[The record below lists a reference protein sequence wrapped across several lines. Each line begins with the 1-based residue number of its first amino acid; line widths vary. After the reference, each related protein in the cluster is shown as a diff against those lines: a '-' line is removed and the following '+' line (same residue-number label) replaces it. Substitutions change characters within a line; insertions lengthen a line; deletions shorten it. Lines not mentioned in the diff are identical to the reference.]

1 LDFSGFRSAKV
12 PYKAHAKRSSGPP
25 PIFHSSLETNICHP
39 NVESPCRRERSEMKV
54 TLVNPPYPPSV
65 HSHPAFIPLG
75 IAYLGAVAEKE
86 GHEVTVIDCQAEKLN
101 YEAFRERINRT
112 PSDLVGVTSTT
123 LLYKSA
129 MQLITIAKQAHPQ
142 AVTMLGGS
150 HGTFWDENALNEY
163 PSLDIVVRR
172 EGETTFIELLSK
184 LQTKTSLNSVLGIT
198 FRNQEGKIVRN
209 PDRPFLEDLD
219 ALPFPAH
226 HLLPLDALKR
236 MGKVLFPLITSR
248 GCVFWCDFCSTVRM
262 FGRGYRWRSPKNVV
276 DEMEMIHNKYGVNE
290 FTFYDDAFTVNR
302 DRALK
307 ICEELHTR
315 KLELTWDC
323 GTRVDMVDRELLK
336 IMYDAGCIAV
346 WLGVESGSEII
357 LDAMNKGI
365 KLDQT
370 RLAYKTA
377 HEVGLMTIANVVL
390 GFPGETEQTAKQTIN
405 FVKELNPDH
414 VGFYVATP
422 YPGTPLYEQV
432 KKNGWLRV
440 TDFDK
445 YDTAGPTFETP
456 WLTMKQL
463 ADIRYKA
470 YQDFYLRLG
479 YVLKMMRRGGT
490 YGISAVKTSA
500 AYALRAIH
508 IKLS

>member
-1 LDFSGFRSAKV
+1 MASELRMEYGRV
-12 PYKAHAKRSSGPP
+12 
-25 PIFHSSLETNICHP
+25 
-39 NVESPCRRERSEMKV
+39 RSEMKV
-54 TLVNPPYPPSV
+54 TLINPPYPPNV

-101 YEAFRERINRT
+101 YEAFRERIRRT
-112 PSDLVGVTSTT
+112 PSDVVGVTATT

-129 MQLITIAKQAHPQ
+129 MRLINIAKEEQPD

-150 HGTFWDENALNEY
+150 HGTFWDENALDEY
-163 PSLDIVVRR
+163 PILDMVVRR
-172 EGETTFIELLSK
+172 EGEVTFVEVLSK
-184 LQTKTSLNSVLGIT
+184 LEAGAGLKGVLGVT
-198 FRNQEGKIVRN
+198 FRGRDGNVVRN
-209 PDRPFLEDLD
+209 GDRPFIKDLD

-226 HLLPLDALKR
+226 HLLPLETLKR
-236 MGKVLFPLITSR
+236 MGNVLFPLMTSR

-262 FGRGYRWRSPKNVV
+262 FGRGYRMRSAENVV
-276 DEMEMIHNKYGVNE
+276 DEMEMIHGKYGVRQ
-290 FTFYDDAFTVNR
+290 FTFYDDAFSV
-302 DRALK
+302 DRKRVVK
-307 ICEELHTR
+307 ICEELR
-315 KLELTWDC
+315 ARRLDLVWDC
-323 GTRVDMVDRELLK
+323 GTRVDMVDREL
-336 IMYDAGCIAV
+336 METMRGAGCLGV
-346 WLGVESGSEII
+346 WLGVESGSEVI
-357 LDAMNKGI
+357 LGAMNKGI
-365 KLDQT
+365 KLAQT
-370 RLAYKTA
+370 RRAYKIA
-377 HEVGLMTIANVVL
+377 HDVGLMTIANVVL
-390 GFPGETEQTAKQTIN
+390 GFPGETVETARETIN

-422 YPGTPLYEQV
+422 YPGTPMYEQV
-432 KKNGWLRV
+432 KREGWLRV

-445 YDTAGPTFETP
+445 YDTANPTFETP
-456 WLTMKQL
+456 WLSMKQL

-479 YVLKMMRRGGT
+479 YVLKMMRRGGL

>member
-1 LDFSGFRSAKV
+1 
-12 PYKAHAKRSSGPP
+12 
-25 PIFHSSLETNICHP
+25 
-39 NVESPCRRERSEMKV
+39 MKI

-65 HSHPAFIPLG
+65 HSHPPFIPLG
-75 IAYLGAVAEKE
+75 IAYLGAVAERE
-86 GHEVTVIDCQAEKLN
+86 GHEVTVIDCQAEKLS
-101 YEAFRERINRT
+101 YEAFRSRLEQN
-112 PSDLVGVTSTT
+112 PSDLVGVTATT

-129 MQLITIAKQAHPQ
+129 MQLVAIAKQVHPQ

-150 HGTFWDENALNEY
+150 HGTFWDENALDEY
-163 PSLDIVVRR
+163 PSLDVVVRR
-172 EGETTFIELLSK
+172 EGEATFIELLDK
-184 LQTKTSLNSVLGIT
+184 LQSKTSFNNVLGIT
-198 FRNQEGKIVRN
+198 FRSKESKITRN

-219 ALPFPAH
+219 SLPFPAH
-226 HLLPLDALKR
+226 HLLPLETLKR

-262 FGRGYRWRSPKNVV
+262 FGRGYRMRSPKNVV
-276 DEMEMIHNKYGVNE
+276 DEMEMVHSNYGISQV
-290 FTFYDDAFTVNR
+290 TFYDDAFTVNR
-302 DRALK
+302 DRVLK

-315 KLELTWDC
+315 KLKIEWDC

-336 IMYDAGCIAV
+336 TMRDAGCIAV
-346 WLGVESGSEII
+346 WLGVESGSETI
-357 LDAMNKGI
+357 LGAMNKSI
-365 KLDQT
+365 KLNQT

-377 HEVGLMTIANVVL
+377 HEVGLMTIANTVL
-390 GFPGETEQTAKQTIN
+390 GFPGETEQTARETIN
-405 FVKELNPDH
+405 FVKELNPDD

-422 YPGTPLYEQV
+422 YPGTPMYEQV

-456 WLTMKQL
+456 WLSMKRL
-463 ADIRYKA
+463 AEIRYKA
-470 YQDFYLRLG
+470 YQEFYLRPG
-479 YVLKMMRRGGT
+479 YVIKMMRRGGT

-500 AYALRAIH
+500 AYALRAMH